1 MAKQAESV
9 PAQENASFSIKSV
22 QTWRAV
28 LRRAV
33 AWKTA
38 RYTKGDIEAT
48 VVGITDAD
56 GTVGYGY
63 MPSMSIVGES
73 PLSSESL
80 IQALLVP
87 VMKDRS
93 FVGIQPILRE
103 IEQVLGANFQTK
115 FAIEEA
121 LWDLLA
127 KKLQTPL
134 VNLIGGACRSEVP
147 AMRMLGL
154 KPPQETAAE
163 AKALVDR
170 GYRHVKVKIGLDEK
184 RDLETVQRVRDA
196 IGEDVFLSADANQA
210 YAPMQAVRVLRQ
222 LENVS
227 LGLVEQP
234 VRRDD
239 VRGMAF
245 VRQNISIPVMADEGI
260 ETATDALRHI
270 EAGAMD
276 AVSIK
281 LWKMGGLYRG
291 RDIAS
296 VCNAANV
303 RVHVGSTAGSQLL
316 EAIQLHFCASLP
328 EPISTKPK
336 PRDWPVNLS
345 EITLADSTVPC
356 AWNIS
361 CSCPSVT
368 EKGKPPTYTLL
379 FMFSSYKRMLVSLA
393 FRNLMA
399 NGSRT
404 WRTRNLKPRPGRIV
418 L

>member
-1 MAKQAESV
+1 LAKQAE
-9 PAQENASFSIKSV
+9 NASARESASINIKSV

-48 VVGITDAD
+48 VVGITDTD
-56 GTVGYGY
+56 GIVGYGY

-87 VMKDRS
+87 VMKGRS
-93 FVGIQPILRE
+93 FVGIQPVLRE
-103 IEQVLGANFQTK
+103 VEQVLGGNFQTK

-121 LWDLLA
+121 LWDLFA
-127 KKLQTPL
+127 KRLQTPL
-134 VNLIGGACRSEVP
+134 VNLIGGACRLEVP
-147 AMRMLGL
+147 VMRMLGL

-170 GYRHVKVKIGLDEK
+170 GYRHVKVKIGVDEK
-184 RDLETVQRVRDA
+184 RDLETVRRVRDT

-210 YAPMQAVRVLRQ
+210 YAPMEAVRVLRQ
-222 LENVS
+222 LENAN

-245 VRQNISIPVMADEGI
+245 VRQNVSVPIMADEGI

-270 EAGAMD
+270 ESGAMD

-328 EPISTKPK
+328 DLFGGAEISEFESLTDDPASGLVVQNGALRVPK
-336 PRDWPVNLS
+336 
-345 EITLADSTVPC
+345 VPGLGVMIDHNKLRETTGL
-356 AWNIS
+356 W
-361 CSCPSVT
+361 
-368 EKGKPPTYTLL
+368 EGK
-379 FMFSSYKRMLVSLA
+379 
-393 FRNLMA
+393 
-399 NGSRT
+399 
-404 WRTRNLKPRPGRIV
+404 
-418 L
+418 

>member
-1 MAKQAESV
+1 MAKQVKGV
-9 PAQENASFSIKSV
+9 PGQEGSSFGIKSV

-48 VVGITDAD
+48 VVGITDID
-56 GTVGYGY
+56 GTVGYGF

-80 IQALLVP
+80 IQTLLAP
-87 VMKDRS
+87 VMKGRS
-93 FVGIQPILRE
+93 FIGIQPVLGE
-103 IEQVLGANFQTK
+103 VEQVLGANFQTK

-127 KKLQTPL
+127 KRLQTPL
-134 VNLIGGACRSEVP
+134 VNLIGGACRLEVP
-147 AMRMLGL
+147 VMRMLGL

-163 AKALVDR
+163 AKALVDQ
-170 GYRHVKVKIGLDEK
+170 GYRHIKVKIGLDEK
-184 RDLETVQRVRDA
+184 RDLETVRRVRDT

-210 YAPMQAVRVLRQ
+210 YAPMQAVRVLRK

-245 VRQNISIPVMADEGI
+245 VRQNVSVPIMADEGI

-328 EPISTKPK
+328 DLFGGAEIGEFESLTNDPASGLVVENGALRVPSAPGLGVMIDHNKL
-336 PRDWPVNLS
+336 RDTTGLW
-345 EITLADSTVPC
+345 E
-356 AWNIS
+356 
-361 CSCPSVT
+361 
-368 EKGKPPTYTLL
+368 GK
-379 FMFSSYKRMLVSLA
+379 
-393 FRNLMA
+393 
-399 NGSRT
+399 
-404 WRTRNLKPRPGRIV
+404 
-418 L
+418 

>member
-1 MAKQAESV
+1 MAKEAENIQFA
-9 PAQENASFSIKSV
+9 PKALFTIKSV

-48 VVGITDAD
+48 VVGLTDTD
-56 GTVGYGY
+56 GTIGYGY

-80 IQALLVP
+80 IQGLLGP
-87 VMKDRS
+87 VLKNQG
-93 FVGIQPILRE
+93 FIGIQPVLRE

-134 VNLIGGACRSEVP
+134 VNVIGGACRSEVP
-147 AMRMLGL
+147 VMRMLGL

-170 GYRHVKVKIGLDEK
+170 GYRYVKVKIGLDER
-184 RDLETVQRVRDA
+184 RDVETVRRVRDTV
-196 IGEDVFLSADANQA
+196 GDDVFLSADANQA

-222 LENVS
+222 LENAH

-239 VRGMAF
+239 IPGMAF
-245 VRQNISIPVMADEGI
+245 VRQNVSVPIMADEGI

-270 EAGAMD
+270 DAGAMD

-303 RVHVGSTAGSQLL
+303 RVHVGSTAGSQLM
-316 EAIQLHFCASLP
+316 EAIQLHFCASLSDLFGGAEIGEFESLTEDP
-328 EPISTKPK
+328 ASGLVIENGALRVPSLPGLGVTVDHNKL
-336 PRDWPVNLS
+336 RDTTGLW
-345 EITLADSTVPC
+345 E
-356 AWNIS
+356 
-361 CSCPSVT
+361 
-368 EKGKPPTYTLL
+368 GK
-379 FMFSSYKRMLVSLA
+379 
-393 FRNLMA
+393 
-399 NGSRT
+399 
-404 WRTRNLKPRPGRIV
+404 
-418 L
+418 

>member
-1 MAKQAESV
+1 MDKQAKAA
-9 PAQENASFSIKSV
+9 PAHSELLTIKSI

-48 VVGITDAD
+48 IVGITDQG

-73 PLSSESL
+73 PLSSEAI
-80 IQALLVP
+80 IQTLLAP
-87 VMKDRS
+87 VMKNRS
-93 FVGIQPILRE
+93 FVGIQAILRDLE
-103 IEQVLGANFQTK
+103 RVVGSNNQTK

-127 KKLQTPL
+127 KKLETPL
-134 VNLIGGACRSEVP
+134 VNLIGGACRREVP
-147 AMRMLGL
+147 VMRMLGL
-154 KPPQETAAE
+154 KSTQETAAE

-170 GYRHVKVKIGLDEK
+170 GYGHVKLKIGLDEK
-184 RDLETVQRVRDA
+184 RDVETVHRVRDL
-196 IGEDVFLSADANQA
+196 IGEQIFLSVDANQA
-210 YAPMQAVRVLRQ
+210 YAPMEAVRVLRQ
-222 LENVS
+222 LEDVR

-239 VRGMAF
+239 IRGMAF
-245 VRQNISIPVMADEGI
+245 VRQHVSVPIMADEGI

-281 LWKMGGLYRG
+281 LWKMGGFYRA

-296 VCNAANV
+296 VCSAANI

-316 EAIQLHFCASLP
+316 EAMQLHFCASVPDLFGGAEIGEFESLINDPASGLVVEHGALQLP
-328 EPISTKPK
+328 KSPGLGVQI
-336 PRDWPVNLS
+336 DH
-345 EITLADSTVPC
+345 
-356 AWNIS
+356 
-361 CSCPSVT
+361 
-368 EKGKPPTYTLL
+368 EKLRETTGFWEGK
-379 FMFSSYKRMLVSLA
+379 
-393 FRNLMA
+393 
-399 NGSRT
+399 
-404 WRTRNLKPRPGRIV
+404 
-418 L
+418 

>member
-1 MAKQAESV
+1 MAKQAE
-9 PAQENASFSIKSV
+9 NASARESASISIKSV

-48 VVGITDAD
+48 VVGITDTD
-56 GTVGYGY
+56 GIVGYGY

-93 FVGIQPILRE
+93 FVGIQPVLRE
-103 IEQVLGANFQTK
+103 VEQVLGGNFQTK

-134 VNLIGGACRSEVP
+134 VNLIGGACRLEVP
-147 AMRMLGL
+147 VMRMLGL

-170 GYRHVKVKIGLDEK
+170 GYRHVKVKIGVDEK
-184 RDLETVQRVRDA
+184 RDLETVRRVRDT

-210 YAPMQAVRVLRQ
+210 YAPMEAVRVLRQ
-222 LENVS
+222 LENAN

-245 VRQNISIPVMADEGI
+245 VRQNVSVPIMADEGI

-328 EPISTKPK
+328 DLFGGAEISEFESLTDDPASGLVVENGAL
-336 PRDWPVNLS
+336 RV
-345 EITLADSTVPC
+345 
-356 AWNIS
+356 
-361 CSCPSVT
+361 PSVPGLGVMIDHNKLRET
-368 EKGKPPTYTLL
+368 TGLWEGK
-379 FMFSSYKRMLVSLA
+379 
-393 FRNLMA
+393 
-399 NGSRT
+399 
-404 WRTRNLKPRPGRIV
+404 
-418 L
+418 

>member
-1 MAKQAESV
+1 LAKPAESV
-9 PAQENASFSIKSV
+9 SGRESANINIKSV

-48 VVGITDAD
+48 VVGITDTD
-56 GTVGYGY
+56 GIVGYGY

-87 VMKDRS
+87 VMKGRS
-93 FVGIQPILRE
+93 FVGIQPVLRE
-103 IEQVLGANFQTK
+103 VEQVLGGNFQTK

-121 LWDLLA
+121 LWDLFA
-127 KKLQTPL
+127 KRLQTPL
-134 VNLIGGACRSEVP
+134 VNLIGGACRLEVP
-147 AMRMLGL
+147 VMRMLGL

-170 GYRHVKVKIGLDEK
+170 GYRHVKVKIGVDEK
-184 RDLETVQRVRDA
+184 RDLETVRQVRDT

-210 YAPMQAVRVLRQ
+210 YAPMEAVRVLRQ
-222 LENVS
+222 LENAN

-245 VRQNISIPVMADEGI
+245 VRQNVSVPIMADEGI

-328 EPISTKPK
+328 DLFGGAEISEFESLTDDPASGLVVENGAL
-336 PRDWPVNLS
+336 RV
-345 EITLADSTVPC
+345 
-356 AWNIS
+356 
-361 CSCPSVT
+361 PSVPGLGVMIDHNKLRET
-368 EKGKPPTYTLL
+368 TGLWEGK
-379 FMFSSYKRMLVSLA
+379 
-393 FRNLMA
+393 
-399 NGSRT
+399 
-404 WRTRNLKPRPGRIV
+404 
-418 L
+418 

>member
-1 MAKQAESV
+1 LAKQADSI
-9 PAQENASFSIKSV
+9 PAEEKATFTIKSV
-22 QTWRAV
+22 QTWRAI

-80 IQALLVP
+80 IQTLLIP
-87 VMKDRS
+87 VMKGRS
-93 FVGIQPILRE
+93 FVGIQPVLRE
-103 IEQVLGANFQTK
+103 VQQVLGANFQTK
-115 FAIEEA
+115 FTIEEA
-121 LWDLLA
+121 LWDLVA
-127 KKLQTPL
+127 KRLQTPL
-134 VNLIGGACRSEVP
+134 VNLIGGACRLEVP
-147 AMRMLGL
+147 VMRMLGL
-154 KPPQETAAE
+154 KAPQETADE

-184 RDLETVQRVRDA
+184 RDIDTVRRVRDA
-196 IGEDVFLSADANQA
+196 IGVDVFLSADANQA
-210 YAPMQAVRVLRQ
+210 YAPMQAVRVLRA

-227 LGLVEQP
+227 LGVVEQP

-245 VRQNISIPVMADEGI
+245 VRQNVPVPIMADEGI

-296 VCNAANV
+296 VCNAANI

-316 EAIQLHFCASLP
+316 EAIQLHFCAALPDLFGGAEISEFESLTNDP
-328 EPISTKPK
+328 ASGLVVENGALRVPNLPGLGVVIDHSKL
-336 PRDWPVNLS
+336 RDTTGLW
-345 EITLADSTVPC
+345 E
-356 AWNIS
+356 
-361 CSCPSVT
+361 
-368 EKGKPPTYTLL
+368 GK
-379 FMFSSYKRMLVSLA
+379 
-393 FRNLMA
+393 
-399 NGSRT
+399 
-404 WRTRNLKPRPGRIV
+404 
-418 L
+418 

>member
-1 MAKQAESV
+1 MAKQVKGV
-9 PAQENASFSIKSV
+9 PGQEGSSFGIKSV

-48 VVGITDAD
+48 VVGITDID
-56 GTVGYGY
+56 GTVGYGF

-80 IQALLVP
+80 IQTLLAP
-87 VMKDRS
+87 VMKGRS
-93 FVGIQPILRE
+93 FIGIQPVLGE
-103 IEQVLGANFQTK
+103 VEQVLGANFQTK

-127 KKLQTPL
+127 KRLQTPL
-134 VNLIGGACRSEVP
+134 VNLIGGACRLEVP
-147 AMRMLGL
+147 VMRMLGL

-163 AKALVDR
+163 AKALVDQ
-170 GYRHVKVKIGLDEK
+170 GYRHIKVKIGLDEK
-184 RDLETVQRVRDA
+184 RDLETVRRVRDT

-210 YAPMQAVRVLRQ
+210 YAPMQAVRVLRK

-245 VRQNISIPVMADEGI
+245 VRQNVSVPIMADEGI

-296 VCNAANV
+296 GAWADRPPGWLWLSAVRSAAWPAS
-303 RVHVGSTAGSQLL
+303 GSA
-316 EAIQLHFCASLP
+316 
-328 EPISTKPK
+328 
-336 PRDWPVNLS
+336 PR
-345 EITLADSTVPC
+345 
-356 AWNIS
+356 
-361 CSCPSVT
+361 
-368 EKGKPPTYTLL
+368 
-379 FMFSSYKRMLVSLA
+379 
-393 FRNLMA
+393 
-399 NGSRT
+399 
-404 WRTRNLKPRPGRIV
+404 
-418 L
+418 

>member
-1 MAKQAESV
+1 LLAAGFFITEGILAKQAETV
-9 PAQENASFSIKSV
+9 RARENAGLIIKSV

-28 LRRAV
+28 LKRAV

-48 VVGITDAD
+48 VIGITDAD

-80 IQALLVP
+80 IHAFLVP
-87 VMKDRS
+87 VMQGRS
-93 FVGIQPILRE
+93 FVGIQPVLGE
-103 IEQVLGANFQTK
+103 VEQVLGANFQTK

-127 KKLQTPL
+127 KRLQTPL
-134 VNLIGGACRSEVP
+134 VNLIGGACRLDVP
-147 AMRMLGL
+147 VMRMLGL

-170 GYRHVKVKIGLDEK
+170 GYHYVKVKIGLDEK
-184 RDLETVQRVRDA
+184 RDVETVRRVRDA
-196 IGEDVFLSADANQA
+196 VGDEVFLSADANQA

-222 LENVS
+222 LENAH

-239 VRGMAF
+239 IRGMAF
-245 VRQNISIPVMADEGI
+245 VRQNVSVPIMADEGI

-303 RVHVGSTAGSQLL
+303 RVHVGSTAGSQLM

-328 EPISTKPK
+328 DLFAGAEISEFESLTNDPASGLVVENGAL
-336 PRDWPVNLS
+336 R
-345 EITLADSTVPC
+345 VPS
-356 AWNIS
+356 A
-361 CSCPSVT
+361 PGLGVT
-368 EKGKPPTYTLL
+368 IDHGKLRETT
-379 FMFSSYKRMLVSLA
+379 
-393 FRNLMA
+393 
-399 NGSRT
+399 GS
-404 WRTRNLKPRPGRIV
+404 WEGK
-418 L
+418 

>member
-1 MAKQAESV
+1 MAKQAE
-9 PAQENASFSIKSV
+9 NASARESASINIKSV

-48 VVGITDAD
+48 VVGITDTD
-56 GTVGYGY
+56 GIVGYGY

-87 VMKDRS
+87 VMKGRS
-93 FVGIQPILRE
+93 FVGIQPVLRE
-103 IEQVLGANFQTK
+103 VEQVLGGNFQTK

-121 LWDLLA
+121 LWDLFA
-127 KKLQTPL
+127 KRLQTPL
-134 VNLIGGACRSEVP
+134 VNLIGGACRLEVP
-147 AMRMLGL
+147 VMRMLGL

-163 AKALVDR
+163 AKVLVDR
-170 GYRHVKVKIGLDEK
+170 GYRHVKVKIGVDEK
-184 RDLETVQRVRDA
+184 RDLETVRQVRDT

-210 YAPMQAVRVLRQ
+210 YAPMEAVRVLRQ
-222 LENVS
+222 LENAN

-245 VRQNISIPVMADEGI
+245 VRQNVSVPIMADEGI

-328 EPISTKPK
+328 DLFGGAEISEFESLTDDPASGLVVENGAL
-336 PRDWPVNLS
+336 RV
-345 EITLADSTVPC
+345 
-356 AWNIS
+356 
-361 CSCPSVT
+361 PSVPGLGVIIDHSKLRDT
-368 EKGKPPTYTLL
+368 TGLWEGK
-379 FMFSSYKRMLVSLA
+379 
-393 FRNLMA
+393 
-399 NGSRT
+399 
-404 WRTRNLKPRPGRIV
+404 
-418 L
+418 

>member
-1 MAKQAESV
+1 VAKQAENI
-9 PAQENASFSIKSV
+9 PAQEKAGFTIKSV

-48 VVGITDAD
+48 VVGITDAE

-80 IQALLVP
+80 IQTLLVP
-87 VMKDRS
+87 IMKDRS
-93 FVGIQPILRE
+93 FVGIQPVLRE
-103 IEQVLGANFQTK
+103 IEQVLGGNFQTK

-127 KKLQTPL
+127 KKLETPL

-147 AMRMLGL
+147 VMRMLGL

-184 RDLETVQRVRDA
+184 RDLETVRRVRDT

-222 LENVS
+222 LENAC

-245 VRQNISIPVMADEGI
+245 VRQNVSVPIMADEGI

-316 EAIQLHFCASLP
+316 EAIQLHFCASLSDLFGGA
-328 EPISTKPK
+328 EISEFESLTDDPASGLVVENGAL
-336 PRDWPVNLS
+336 RV
-345 EITLADSTVPC
+345 
-356 AWNIS
+356 
-361 CSCPSVT
+361 PSVPGLGVVIDYNKLRET
-368 EKGKPPTYTLL
+368 TGLWEGK
-379 FMFSSYKRMLVSLA
+379 
-393 FRNLMA
+393 
-399 NGSRT
+399 
-404 WRTRNLKPRPGRIV
+404 
-418 L
+418 

>member
-1 MAKQAESV
+1 MAKPAESV
-9 PAQENASFSIKSV
+9 SRRESAGITIKSV
-22 QTWRAV
+22 QTWRAI

-48 VVGITDAD
+48 VIEITDAE
-56 GTVGYGY
+56 GTVGHGY

-80 IQALLVP
+80 IQTLLIP
-87 VMKDRS
+87 LMKDRS
-93 FVGIQPILRE
+93 FVGIQPVLRE
-103 IEQVLGANFQTK
+103 VEQVLGANFQTK

-127 KKLQTPL
+127 KRLHTPL
-134 VNLIGGACRSEVP
+134 VNLIGGACRLEVP
-147 AMRMLGL
+147 VMRMLGL
-154 KPPQETAAE
+154 KPPKETAAE

-184 RDLETVQRVRDA
+184 RDLETVRRVRDT

-222 LENVS
+222 LENAR

-239 VRGMAF
+239 VHGMAF
-245 VRQNISIPVMADEGI
+245 VRQNVSVPIMADEGI

-328 EPISTKPK
+328 
-336 PRDWPVNLS
+336 DLFGGA
-345 EITLADSTVPC
+345 EIAEFESLTNDPASGLVVENGALRVPTVPGLGV
-356 AWNIS
+356 IID
-361 CSCPSVT
+361 PSKLRET
-368 EKGKPPTYTLL
+368 TSLWEGK
-379 FMFSSYKRMLVSLA
+379 
-393 FRNLMA
+393 
-399 NGSRT
+399 
-404 WRTRNLKPRPGRIV
+404 
-418 L
+418 

>member
-1 MAKQAESV
+1 LAKQVENVS
-9 PAQENASFSIKSV
+9 AQESASISIKSV

-33 AWKTA
+33 EWKTA

-48 VVGITDAD
+48 VVGITDTA

-80 IQALLVP
+80 IQTLLVP
-87 VMKDRS
+87 VMKGRS
-93 FVGIQPILRE
+93 FAGIQPVLHE
-103 IEQVLGANFQTK
+103 VEQVLGANFQTK

-127 KKLQTPL
+127 KRLQTPL
-134 VNLIGGACRSEVP
+134 VNLIGGPCRLEVP
-147 AMRMLGL
+147 VMRMLGL

-163 AKALVDR
+163 AKALVEQ

-184 RDLETVQRVRDA
+184 RDLETVQRVRDG

-210 YAPMQAVRVLRQ
+210 YAPMQAVRVLRK
-222 LENVS
+222 LENAS

-245 VRQNISIPVMADEGI
+245 VRQNVSVPIMADEGI

-328 EPISTKPK
+328 DLFGGAEIGEFESLTNDPASGLVVENGALRVPSAPGLGVVIDHNKL
-336 PRDWPVNLS
+336 RDTTGLW
-345 EITLADSTVPC
+345 E
-356 AWNIS
+356 
-361 CSCPSVT
+361 
-368 EKGKPPTYTLL
+368 GK
-379 FMFSSYKRMLVSLA
+379 
-393 FRNLMA
+393 
-399 NGSRT
+399 
-404 WRTRNLKPRPGRIV
+404 
-418 L
+418 

>member
-1 MAKQAESV
+1 LAKQAE
-9 PAQENASFSIKSV
+9 NASARESASISIKSV

-48 VVGITDAD
+48 VVGITDTD
-56 GTVGYGY
+56 GIVGYGY

-87 VMKDRS
+87 VMKGRS
-93 FVGIQPILRE
+93 FVGIQPVLRE
-103 IEQVLGANFQTK
+103 VEQVLGGNFQTK

-121 LWDLLA
+121 LWDLFA
-127 KKLQTPL
+127 KRLQTPL
-134 VNLIGGACRSEVP
+134 VNLIGGACRLEVP
-147 AMRMLGL
+147 VMRMLGL

-170 GYRHVKVKIGLDEK
+170 GYRHVKVKIGVDEK
-184 RDLETVQRVRDA
+184 RDLETVRRVRDT

-210 YAPMQAVRVLRQ
+210 YAPMEAVRVLRQ
-222 LENVS
+222 LENAN
-227 LGLVEQP
+227 LGVVEQP

-245 VRQNISIPVMADEGI
+245 VRQNVSVPIMADEGI

-328 EPISTKPK
+328 DLFGGAEISEFESLSDDPASGLVVENGALRVPK
-336 PRDWPVNLS
+336 
-345 EITLADSTVPC
+345 VPGLGVMIDHNKLRETTGL
-356 AWNIS
+356 W
-361 CSCPSVT
+361 
-368 EKGKPPTYTLL
+368 EGK
-379 FMFSSYKRMLVSLA
+379 
-393 FRNLMA
+393 
-399 NGSRT
+399 
-404 WRTRNLKPRPGRIV
+404 
-418 L
+418 

>member
-1 MAKQAESV
+1 MAKQAENVS
-9 PAQENASFSIKSV
+9 AQESASISIKSV

-48 VVGITDAD
+48 VVGITDTA

-80 IQALLVP
+80 IQTLLAP
-87 VMKDRS
+87 VMKGRG
-93 FVGIQPILRE
+93 FAGIQPVLHE
-103 IEQVLGANFQTK
+103 VEQVLGANFQTK

-127 KKLQTPL
+127 KRLQTPL
-134 VNLIGGACRSEVP
+134 VNLIGGRCRLEVP
-147 AMRMLGL
+147 VMRMLGL

-184 RDLETVQRVRDA
+184 RDIETVQRVRDT

-210 YAPMQAVRVLRQ
+210 YAPMQAVRVLRK
-222 LENVS
+222 LENVN

-245 VRQNISIPVMADEGI
+245 VRQNVSVPIMADEGI

-328 EPISTKPK
+328 
-336 PRDWPVNLS
+336 DLFGGA
-345 EITLADSTVPC
+345 EIGEFESLTNDPASGLVVENGALRV
-356 AWNIS
+356 
-361 CSCPSVT
+361 PSVPGLGVVIDHNKLRDT
-368 EKGKPPTYTLL
+368 TGLWEGK
-379 FMFSSYKRMLVSLA
+379 
-393 FRNLMA
+393 
-399 NGSRT
+399 
-404 WRTRNLKPRPGRIV
+404 
-418 L
+418 

>member
-1 MAKQAESV
+1 LAKEAKDIQFAEK
-9 PAQENASFSIKSV
+9 ALFTIKSV

-56 GTVGYGY
+56 GTIGYGY

-80 IQALLVP
+80 IQGLLAP
-87 VMKDRS
+87 VMKGQT
-93 FVGIQPILRE
+93 FVGIQPVLCE

-127 KKLQTPL
+127 KRLQTPL

-147 AMRMLGL
+147 VMRMLGL

-184 RDLETVQRVRDA
+184 RDLETVQQVRDA

-210 YAPMQAVRVLRQ
+210 YAPMQAVRVLRK
-222 LENVS
+222 LENLS

-245 VRQNISIPVMADEGI
+245 VRQNVSVPIMADEGI

-328 EPISTKPK
+328 
-336 PRDWPVNLS
+336 DLFGGA
-345 EITLADSTVPC
+345 EIAEFESLTDDPATGLVVENGALRV
-356 AWNIS
+356 
-361 CSCPSVT
+361 PSVPGLGIT
-368 EKGKPPTYTLL
+368 IDHSKLRDTTGLWEGK
-379 FMFSSYKRMLVSLA
+379 
-393 FRNLMA
+393 
-399 NGSRT
+399 
-404 WRTRNLKPRPGRIV
+404 
-418 L
+418 

>member
-1 MAKQAESV
+1 MAKQAE
-9 PAQENASFSIKSV
+9 NASARESASINIKSV

-48 VVGITDAD
+48 VVGITDTD
-56 GTVGYGY
+56 GIVGYGY

-80 IQALLVP
+80 IQTLLVP
-87 VMKDRS
+87 VMKGRS
-93 FVGIQPILRE
+93 FVGIQPVLRE
-103 IEQVLGANFQTK
+103 VEQVLGGNFQTK

-134 VNLIGGACRSEVP
+134 VNLIGGACRLEVP
-147 AMRMLGL
+147 VMRMLGL

-170 GYRHVKVKIGLDEK
+170 GYRHVKVKIGVDEK
-184 RDLETVQRVRDA
+184 RDLETVRRVRDT

-210 YAPMQAVRVLRQ
+210 YAPMEAVRVLRQ
-222 LENVS
+222 LENAN

-245 VRQNISIPVMADEGI
+245 VRQNVSVPIMADEGI

-328 EPISTKPK
+328 DLFGGAEISEFESLTDDPASGLVVQNGAL
-336 PRDWPVNLS
+336 RV
-345 EITLADSTVPC
+345 
-356 AWNIS
+356 
-361 CSCPSVT
+361 PSVPGLGVMIDHNKLRET
-368 EKGKPPTYTLL
+368 TGLWEGK
-379 FMFSSYKRMLVSLA
+379 
-393 FRNLMA
+393 
-399 NGSRT
+399 
-404 WRTRNLKPRPGRIV
+404 
-418 L
+418 

>member
-1 MAKQAESV
+1 MAKQAEST
-9 PAQENASFSIKSV
+9 PGQESVSFTIKSV
-22 QTWRAV
+22 QTWRAI

-48 VVGITDAD
+48 VVGITDSD

-80 IQALLVP
+80 IQTLLVP
-87 VMKDRS
+87 VMKGRS
-93 FVGIQPILRE
+93 FIGIQPVLRE
-103 IEQVLGANFQTK
+103 VEQVLGANFQTK
-115 FAIEEA
+115 FTIEEA
-121 LWDLLA
+121 LWDLVA
-127 KKLQTPL
+127 KRLQTPL
-134 VNLIGGACRSEVP
+134 VNLIGGACRLEVP
-147 AMRMLGL
+147 VMRMLGL
-154 KPPQETAAE
+154 KAPQETADE

-184 RDLETVQRVRDA
+184 RDIDTVRRVRDA
-196 IGEDVFLSADANQA
+196 IGEDVFMSADANQA
-210 YAPMQAVRVLRQ
+210 YAPMQAVRVLRA

-227 LGLVEQP
+227 LGVVEQP

-245 VRQNISIPVMADEGI
+245 VRQNVSVPIMADEGI
-260 ETATDALRHI
+260 DTATDVLRHI

-303 RVHVGSTAGSQLL
+303 KVHVGSTAGSQLL
-316 EAIQLHFCASLP
+316 EAIQLHFCAALPDLFGGAEISEFESLTNDP
-328 EPISTKPK
+328 ASGLVVENGALRVPNAPGLGVVIDHSKL
-336 PRDWPVNLS
+336 RDTTGLW
-345 EITLADSTVPC
+345 E
-356 AWNIS
+356 
-361 CSCPSVT
+361 
-368 EKGKPPTYTLL
+368 GK
-379 FMFSSYKRMLVSLA
+379 
-393 FRNLMA
+393 
-399 NGSRT
+399 
-404 WRTRNLKPRPGRIV
+404 
-418 L
+418 

>member
-1 MAKQAESV
+1 LAKQAE
-9 PAQENASFSIKSV
+9 NASARESASINIKSV

-48 VVGITDAD
+48 VVGITDTD
-56 GTVGYGY
+56 GIVGYGY

-87 VMKDRS
+87 VMKGRS
-93 FVGIQPILRE
+93 FVGIQPVLRE
-103 IEQVLGANFQTK
+103 VEQVLGGNFQTK

-121 LWDLLA
+121 LWDLFA
-127 KKLQTPL
+127 KRLQTPL
-134 VNLIGGACRSEVP
+134 VNLIGGACRLEVP
-147 AMRMLGL
+147 VMRMLGL

-170 GYRHVKVKIGLDEK
+170 GYRHVKVKIGVDEK
-184 RDLETVQRVRDA
+184 RDLETVRRVRDT

-210 YAPMQAVRVLRQ
+210 YAPMEAVRVLRQ
-222 LENVS
+222 LENAN

-245 VRQNISIPVMADEGI
+245 VRQNVSVPIMADEGI

-328 EPISTKPK
+328 DLFGGAEISEFESLTDDPASGLVVENGAL
-336 PRDWPVNLS
+336 RV
-345 EITLADSTVPC
+345 
-356 AWNIS
+356 
-361 CSCPSVT
+361 PSVPGLGVMIDHNKLRET
-368 EKGKPPTYTLL
+368 TGLWEGK
-379 FMFSSYKRMLVSLA
+379 
-393 FRNLMA
+393 
-399 NGSRT
+399 
-404 WRTRNLKPRPGRIV
+404 
-418 L
+418 